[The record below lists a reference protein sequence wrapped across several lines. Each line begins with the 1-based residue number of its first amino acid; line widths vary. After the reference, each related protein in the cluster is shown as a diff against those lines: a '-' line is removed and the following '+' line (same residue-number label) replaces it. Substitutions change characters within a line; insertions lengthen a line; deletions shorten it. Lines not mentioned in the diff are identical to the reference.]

1 MQKQNCNLIINN
13 LYLGNKKAIY
23 SNEILYSLVVN
34 VTSDVPFD
42 NICKNNIR
50 ISIQDDPLEYNK
62 LYNLIEENKILEQI
76 HKHLINIENVLIHC
90 HMGMQRS
97 CAVVACYLI
106 KYHNLEINE
115 AIEFIKSKRSI
126 AFFGNVNF
134 IETLK
139 LYK

>member
-126 AFFGNVNF
+126 AIFGNVNF